1 MENYIIEKNVVM
13 LSEGSHKDLKD
24 IHTKDTLLGWDGFNF
39 VPTNITEI
47 RKDTPSTK
55 YIVEV
60 GNRTVTVS
68 PTNGFWLDGGKEV
81 LASELVSGVS
91 KVYVKEGN
99 TIKSETVTGV
109 YLEPNTEVLNTVCGT
124 TYRNFLVNGILLHN
138 FDIEDYIFQDPNA
151 LPFPLL
157 PVIGPGSG
165 AFAIDDG
172 SPTEGRPVLADP
184 LSTARATM
192 DSYFNAQGEL
202 FLAIFGPTMTKDFP
216 KEKKEAL
223 NQAFADR
230 AEVMKDIRYWHA
242 VLSLGSEGEV
252 EPDVIVDGDIITIT
266 DDLSGDYPGNV
277 KVTAERTPEETIAID
292 PKYLTFFN
300 KEAYENLQYAIT
312 TLQCITASILKLGL
326 DWNLYQSY
334 DGYGLKSFG
343 PWAGVKSYDRPP
355 APPIP

>member
-1 MENYIIEKNVVM
+1 MENYTIEKNVVM
-13 LSEGSHKDLKD
+13 LSEGSHRDLKD
-24 IHTKDTLLGWDGFNF
+24 INTKDTLLGWDGFNF

-138 FDIEDYIFQDPNA
+138 FDIEDYIYQDPAA
-151 LPFPLL
+151 LPFPIL
-157 PVIGPGSG
+157 PAIGPGSG
-165 AFAIDDG
+165 AVKIDDG
-172 SPTEGRPVLADP
+172 NSEGHPVLSD
-184 LSTARATM
+184 LLTTARATM
-192 DSYFNAQGEL
+192 DAYLRAGKELYF
-202 FLAIFGPTMTKDFP
+202 AIFAPTMTKDFP

-230 AEVMKDIRYWHA
+230 AEIEKDIRYWHA
-242 VLSLGSEGEV
+242 ILGLGAEGEV
-252 EPDVIVDGDIITIT
+252 EPTADVGGEVLTIT
-266 DDLSGDYPGNV
+266 DDLSGDYPGNL
-277 KVTAERTPEETIAID
+277 KITDERIEETIAID

-312 TLQCITASILKLGL
+312 TLQCNTASILKLGL
-326 DWNLYQSY
+326 NWNLYQSY
-334 DGYGLKSFG
+334 DGYGLKSFE

-355 APPIP
+355 AP